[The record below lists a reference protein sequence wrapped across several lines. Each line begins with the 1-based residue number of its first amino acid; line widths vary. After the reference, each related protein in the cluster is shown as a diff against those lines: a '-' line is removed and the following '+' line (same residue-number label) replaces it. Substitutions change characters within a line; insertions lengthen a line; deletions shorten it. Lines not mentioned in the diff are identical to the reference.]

1 VRVEVLV
8 VTDSLGELDVL
19 PMLVVSGLQVT
30 PIRDV
35 LHVEVRRID
44 DDVVVLAS
52 TTWVESDPVGVD
64 VVVVVVVLVPARP
77 LTGLSSS
84 ATNPARRTVAATAP
98 RRAALIGGTAAGWV

>member
-8 VTDSLGELDVL
+8 LTDSLGELDVL

-30 PIRDV
+30 APIRDV

-52 TTWVESDPVGVD
+52 TTWVESDPAD

-98 RRAALIGGTAAGWV
+98 RRAALIGGTAAGRV